1 MVLGFLVLLRLI
13 IDVPLT
19 IFDPDPSIKSKKSAK
34 GAYHILLNNK
44 SVEYESI
51 SEMGYTVNEEVI
63 KRVQSWM
70 MRNSRSYE
78 SILQS
83 KI

>member
-1 MVLGFLVLLRLI
+1 MLLRLI

-19 IFDPDPSIKSKKSAK
+19 IFDPDPSIKSKKPAKGAK
-34 GAYHILLNNK
+34 GAYHILLNKK

-51 SEMGYTVNEEVI
+51 SEMGHTLNEEVI

-70 MRNSRSYE
+70 MRNSLSYE
-78 SILQS
+78 SVLQS